1 MCFATP
7 NIVHCAC
14 TMYIV
19 SCSTSGILA
28 SHKLHSAWGKLSG
41 YLEPLQSASHSSTDD
56 ILCTIMHK
64 LSGTCNNTIIT
75 HYCQPVRECCSCCS
89 ECWSEASSTEWPSQ
103 REREQFSIMPLTTS
117 KLASFEKDEVTYP
130 SNEVNEIHIYSN
142 YKAKPCI

>member
-7 NIVHCAC
+7 NNYSTLCMRNV
-14 TMYIV
+14 V

-28 SHKLHSAWGKLSG
+28 SHKLHLASGKLSG

-75 HYCQPVRECCSCCS
+75 HYCPPVRECCSCCS

-130 SNEVNEIHIYSN
+130 MRRTRYIYIKLQS
-142 YKAKPCI
+142 